1 MQMKIKEK
9 MIAVVMAFAMVDV
22 AARNFEAAM
31 NQEVLHQ
38 HMGKGL

>member
-1 MQMKIKEK
+1 LTFYFSIFIWSKI
-9 MIAVVMAFAMVDV
+9 AFI
-22 AARNFEAAM
+22 NFEAAM

>member
-1 MQMKIKEK
+1 M
-9 MIAVVMAFAMVDV
+9 DV

-31 NQEVLHQ
+31 NKEVLHP